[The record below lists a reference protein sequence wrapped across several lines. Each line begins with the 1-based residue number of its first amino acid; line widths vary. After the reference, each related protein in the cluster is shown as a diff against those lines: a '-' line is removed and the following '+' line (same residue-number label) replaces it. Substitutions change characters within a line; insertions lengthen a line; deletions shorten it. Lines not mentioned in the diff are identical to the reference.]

1 MHLQISFPCM
11 HFVSFHV
18 ASVLGDWHFAWYMY
32 FTLMM
37 VALMYPHI
45 SFVTLHANS
54 AKGVLGDRSC
64 VFYIT
69 MLHDLL

>member
-1 MHLQISFPCM
+1 M

-45 SFVTLHANS
+45 WFVILHANS

-69 MLHDLL
+69 MLHDLF

>member
-1 MHLQISFPCM
+1 MHLQISFLYM
-11 HFVSFHV
+11 HFVTFHV
-18 ASVLGDWHFAWYMY
+18 ASVLGNWHFAWYTY

-45 SFVTLHANS
+45 SFVTLHAIS
-54 AKGVLGDRSC
+54 AKGVLDDRSC

-69 MLHDLL
+69 MLNDLL